1 MTVELETKATTPT
14 LSVSRPASIP
24 PPPEPSLGLRR
35 PKLRPYFYSVIASDT
50 IVFYSEG
57 DDNIWLRGALVARI
71 LPQLLPLL
79 NGTATVEELITRV
92 GADQRKDI
100 LSVLKILKERR
111 IIEEGEIDQQI
122 EFPAGY
128 LPHQAEQLHFLS
140 HFHNEQYRAQAHL
153 YRAQV
158 TLIDDQTSYGDQLAI
173 GLAAAGLGSLKL
185 VKSADLA
192 YRSLSEIEIPQ
203 AQATELTQLAPY
215 TQVSAHRWGYEWLAA
230 ATQVAPPLGTA
241 ATYQALEPLVSEA
254 TLLVVLTEGYSTHI
268 CDVVNEIALKKGLR
282 WISLSLKGANITLGP
297 AILPRATA
305 CWRCYQSR
313 VWANATREERYDML
327 EQFDTQYHAE
337 EQTPRY
343 GRLAAVSQLA
353 AGLGANEVIKA
364 ITLYS
369 AALYGRVQVY
379 NAATS
384 QTHQADVLRLPRC
397 KACGRDRLTVPAKL
411 WYTNRPLS
419 ESAGYHE

>member
-1 MTVELETKATTPT
+1 MTVELETKSAKPIVT
-14 LSVSRPASIP
+14 VSRPTPVP
-24 PPPEPSLGLRR
+24 PPPEPSLGLHR

-50 IVFYSEG
+50 VVFHSEG

-79 NGTATVEELITRV
+79 NGTATIEELISRI
-92 GADQRKDI
+92 GADQRKD
-100 LSVLKILKERR
+100 VLTVLRILKEKR
-111 IIEEGEIDQQI
+111 IVEEGELDHKI

-128 LPHQAEQLHFLS
+128 LEHQAEQLRFLS

-153 YRAQV
+153 YQANV
-158 TLIDDQTSYGDQLAI
+158 TLIDDQTSYGDQLAES
-173 GLAAAGLGSLKL
+173 LAATGLGSLKL
-185 VKSADLA
+185 VKSVDLA
-192 YRSLSEIEIPQ
+192 HHDLTEIAAPQ
-203 AQATELTQLAPY
+203 AQAEYLGQLAPY
-215 TQVSAHRWGYEWLAA
+215 TKISAYRWGYEWLAA
-230 ATQVAPPLGTA
+230 ATQIAPPLGTA
-241 ATYQALEPLVSEA
+241 DSYQTLEPALNDSNFV
-254 TLLVVLTEGYSTHI
+254 VVLTEGYSTHI
-268 CDVVNEIALKKGLR
+268 CDVVNEIALKRGIR
-282 WISLSLKGANITLGP
+282 WISLSLKGSNIILGP

-337 EQTPRY
+337 EQAPRY

-353 AGLGANEVIKA
+353 AGLGANEIIKA

-369 AALYGRVQVY
+369 AAMYGRVQVY

-397 KACGRDRLTVPAKL
+397 KACGRDRLTVPDKL
-411 WYTNRPLS
+411 WYTSRPLA
-419 ESAGYHE
+419 ESAGSNE